1 MTALDLIKL
10 PGLMELTAG
19 SADIAAGIID
29 GPVILDHADLSRDN
43 IREVHGALPAAC
55 ARDSSAACLHGTF
68 IAGMLSARRGTGAP
82 AICPGCT
89 LLIRPVF
96 AETTGQNIA
105 SPNATPEVLAAA
117 IVECIAAGARVLNLS
132 LTIMHAPAR
141 GQHALQQALDYA
153 AQRGVLIVA
162 AAGNQGMI
170 GSSAVTAH
178 PWVIPVAACD
188 RRGKP
193 LDQSNLGHSI
203 GRHGLRAPGEQIS
216 SLGMPGQLLTLSG
229 TSVAAPFVTGTIVLL
244 WSQFPAMSG
253 SQLRWLFMRAH
264 ARGRPT
270 VTPPLL
276 DAWAAYQILLAAHSR
291 R

>member
-1 MTALDLIKL
+1 MTALDLVKL
-10 PGLMELTAG
+10 PGLMQLTAG
-19 SADIAAGIID
+19 SREIAAGIID
-29 GPVILDHADLSRDN
+29 GPVILDHAGLVRDN
-43 IREVHGALPAAC
+43 VREVPGEVDAAC
-55 ARDSSAACLHGTF
+55 ALDASPACRHGTF

-82 AICPGCT
+82 AICPNCT

-96 AETTGQNIA
+96 AEAAGEDV
-105 SPNATPEVLAAA
+105 ATPEVLAAA
-117 IVECIAAGARVLNLS
+117 IVDCIAAGARVLNLS
-132 LTIMHAPAR
+132 LAVMHAPAR
-141 GQHALQQALDYA
+141 AQHALQQALDYA

-162 AAGNQGMI
+162 AAGNQGLM
-170 GSSAVTAH
+170 GSSAITAH

-216 SLGMPGQLLTLSG
+216 SLGAPGQLVTLSG

-244 WSQFPAMSG
+244 WSQFPALSG
-253 SQLRWLFMRAH
+253 SQLRWLFLRAH